1 MFKNKP
7 SLPEGQVDTLIG
19 PQVVI
24 HGDLVFSGGLYVEG
38 RVVGRV
44 HAEDGAK
51 AVMTLAD
58 GGSVEG
64 EIRAPVGF
72 FYGRVEGDVHSSE
85 RLELAAKARVDGN
98 VHYKVV
104 EMAAGS
110 RLSGRLLHVE
120 SVAQPAELPD
130 EDARVDL
137 VRVVG

>member
-1 MFKNKP
+1 MAW
-7 SLPEGQVDTLIG
+7 
-19 PQVVI
+19 
-24 HGDLVFSGGLYVEG
+24 
-38 RVVGRV
+38 VVGTYGFRGWKTSDTPQ
-44 HAEDGAK
+44 ARQDAPASSGRA
-51 AVMTLAD
+51 TLAD

-64 EIRAPVGF
+64 EIRAPVVVIN
-72 FYGRVEGDVHSSE
+72 GRVEGDVHSSE